1 MISLD
6 FYSAKNKIYQ
16 SPLLSTVK
24 INYICM
30 HVPQIPR
37 GAYVYRIAEI
47 NISEVEHSFFTDFA
61 CQKFLSSGKLDQ
73 RKSLSIKFFFSNKN
87 FGKTVKN
94 NIILSSKLLWTIILW
109 YSLNS

>member
-37 GAYVYRIAEI
+37 GAYRIAEI

-61 CQKFLSSGKLDQ
+61 CQKIFELMEARPKE
-73 RKSLSIKFFFSNKN
+73 IF
-87 FGKTVKN
+87 
-94 NIILSSKLLWTIILW
+94 IH
-109 YSLNS
+109 